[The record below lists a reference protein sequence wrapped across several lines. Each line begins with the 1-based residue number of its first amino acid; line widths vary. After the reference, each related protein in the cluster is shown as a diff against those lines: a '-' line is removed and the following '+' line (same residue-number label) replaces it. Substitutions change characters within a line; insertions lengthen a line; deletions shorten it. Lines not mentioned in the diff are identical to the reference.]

1 MKASTP
7 IGIVVCIVGILAG
20 ATIEGTPLGGL
31 LNVPA
36 ILIIF
41 GGIAGV
47 SIATSGME
55 VMKLMPTLYKKAM
68 TPEFPDIPA
77 TVRQLVGYAEKA
89 RKEGLL
95 ALEAQ
100 VKDID
105 DPFLK
110 RGLQMG
116 IDGTDPEELRAVLE
130 GEISAKKAE
139 DKVAAKF
146 FTAMGGYAPTVGI
159 IGTVVG
165 LIHVLENLSDP
176 ASLGPLIAGAFVAT
190 LWGVL
195 SANIFWLPMGAKITR
210 ISDLQ
215 AAQME
220 LLVGSEQCRKA
231 LDDSFQRP
239 VLSSTKGSTGAPV
252 SVMGLLLPLA
262 VTEPVVKSTPVNS
275 SLPSTKGVVVPL
287 FRISRLN

>member
-1 MKASTP
+1 MDPATL
-7 IGIVVCIVGILAG
+7 VGIALAVG
-20 ATIEGTPLGGL
+20 ALLVTMILEGSSPM
-31 LNVPA
+31 A
-36 ILIIF
+36 IFLIPPIILVF
-41 GGIAGV
+41 GGTFGAAIAGSAMSDLKKVGGWFKQALMPPKVPPV
-47 SIATSGME
+47 SARIAT
-55 VMKLMPTLYKKAM
+55 
-68 TPEFPDIPA
+68 
-77 TVRQLVGYAEKA
+77 LVALAEKA

-100 VKDID
+100 VKDIE

-130 GEISAKKAE
+130 GEIGAKKGE

-146 FTAMGGYAPTVGI
+146 FTGMGGYAPTIGI

-195 SANIFWLPMGAKITR
+195 SANMFWLPMAAKITR
-210 ISDLQ
+210 ISELQ

-220 LLVGSEQCRKA
+220 LLVEGITEIQAGTSPRAVRQKLNALVPPSELQKEA
-231 LDDSFQRP
+231 
-239 VLSSTKGSTGAPV
+239 A
-252 SVMGLLLPLA
+252 
-262 VTEPVVKSTPVNS
+262 
-275 SLPSTKGVVVPL
+275 
-287 FRISRLN
+287 

>member
-1 MKASTP
+1 VDPASL
-7 IGIVVCIVGILAG
+7 IGIVLALGAVFTTMIL
-20 ATIEGTPLGGL
+20 EGSSPMAIFLIPPLVL
-31 LNVPA
+31 V
-36 ILIIF
+36 F
-41 GGIAGV
+41 GGTFGAAIAGSAMADVTKIGGWFKQALLPAKVPPISDRIQTLV
-47 SIATSGME
+47 S
-55 VMKLMPTLYKKAM
+55 L
-68 TPEFPDIPA
+68 
-77 TVRQLVGYAEKA
+77 AEKA

-100 VKDID
+100 VKEID

-130 GEISAKKAE
+130 GEIGAKKAE

-165 LIHVLENLSDP
+165 LIHVLENLSNP
-176 ASLGPLIAGAFVAT
+176 STLGPLIAGAFVAT

-195 SANIFWLPMGAKITR
+195 TANLLWLPMGAKITR
-210 ISDLQ
+210 ISELQ

-220 LLVGSEQCRKA
+220 LLVEGITEIQAGTSPRAVRLKLTSLVPPSE
-231 LDDSFQRP
+231 
-239 VLSSTKGSTGAPV
+239 
-252 SVMGLLLPLA
+252 
-262 VTEPVVKSTPVNS
+262 VKQQEAA
-275 SLPSTKGVVVPL
+275 
-287 FRISRLN
+287 

>member
-1 MKASTP
+1 MDPATL
-7 IGIVVCIVGILAG
+7 IGIALAVISLLIMMIMEGSSPMAIVLMPAMIL
-20 ATIEGTPLGGL
+20 
-31 LNVPA
+31 V
-36 ILIIF
+36 F
-41 GGIAGV
+41 GGTFGAAIAGSSMADVKKIGGWFKLALLPAKVPPV
-47 SIATSGME
+47 SDRIS
-55 VMKLMPTLYKKAM
+55 TL
-68 TPEFPDIPA
+68 
-77 TVRQLVGYAEKA
+77 VSLAEKA

-116 IDGTDPEELRAVLE
+116 IDGTDPEELRQVLE
-130 GEISAKKAE
+130 GEITAKKGE

-146 FTAMGGYAPTVGI
+146 FNAMGGYAPTIGI

-165 LIHVLENLSDP
+165 LIHVLENLSKP
-176 ASLGPLIAGAFVAT
+176 EMLGPLIAGAFVAT

-210 ISDLQ
+210 ISELQ

-220 LLVGSEQCRKA
+220 LLVEGITEIQAGTSPRAVRQKLIALVPPSEVAREA
-231 LDDSFQRP
+231 
-239 VLSSTKGSTGAPV
+239 A
-252 SVMGLLLPLA
+252 
-262 VTEPVVKSTPVNS
+262 
-275 SLPSTKGVVVPL
+275 
-287 FRISRLN
+287 

>member
-1 MKASTP
+1 MDPATL
-7 IGIVVCIVGILAG
+7 IGIVLAVVSLLALMIMEGSSPMAIVLLPPLILVFG
-20 ATIEGTPLGGL
+20 AT
-31 LNVPA
+31 
-36 ILIIF
+36 F
-41 GGIAGV
+41 GAAIAGSAMADVKKIGAWFKMALLPAKVPPV
-47 SIATSGME
+47 SDRIAT
-55 VMKLMPTLYKKAM
+55 
-68 TPEFPDIPA
+68 
-77 TVRQLVGYAEKA
+77 LVSLAEKA

-100 VKDID
+100 VKNID

-210 ISDLQ
+210 ISELQ

-220 LLVGSEQCRKA
+220 LLVEGITEIQAGTSPRAVRLKLTSLVPPSE
-231 LDDSFQRP
+231 
-239 VLSSTKGSTGAPV
+239 
-252 SVMGLLLPLA
+252 
-262 VTEPVVKSTPVNS
+262 VKQQEAA
-275 SLPSTKGVVVPL
+275 
-287 FRISRLN
+287 

>member
-1 MKASTP
+1 VDPASL
-7 IGIVVCIVGILAG
+7 IGIALALVALISTMVMEGSSPMAIILLP
-20 ATIEGTPLGGL
+20 PL
-31 LNVPA
+31 
-36 ILIIF
+36 ILVF
-41 GGIAGV
+41 GGTFGAAIAGSAMADVKKVGGWFKQALLPPQVPPIADRIQTLV
-47 SIATSGME
+47 S
-55 VMKLMPTLYKKAM
+55 L
-68 TPEFPDIPA
+68 
-77 TVRQLVGYAEKA
+77 AEKA

-100 VKDID
+100 VKEID

-130 GEISAKKAE
+130 GEIAAKKSE

-220 LLVGSEQCRKA
+220 LLVEGITEIQAGTSPRAVRMKLTSLVPPSE
-231 LDDSFQRP
+231 
-239 VLSSTKGSTGAPV
+239 
-252 SVMGLLLPLA
+252 
-262 VTEPVVKSTPVNS
+262 VKQQEAA
-275 SLPSTKGVVVPL
+275 
-287 FRISRLN
+287 

>member
-1 MKASTP
+1 MDPATL
-7 IGIVVCIVGILAG
+7 IGIVLAVASLLFMMIMEGSSPMAIV
-20 ATIEGTPLGGL
+20 L
-31 LNVPA
+31 LPA
-36 ILIIF
+36 MVLVF
-41 GGIAGV
+41 GGTFGAAIAGSAMSDVKKVGGWFKQALLPTKVPPV
-47 SIATSGME
+47 SDRIAT
-55 VMKLMPTLYKKAM
+55 
-68 TPEFPDIPA
+68 
-77 TVRQLVGYAEKA
+77 LVSLAEKA

-100 VKDID
+100 VKNID

-139 DKVAAKF
+139 DKVGAKF

-165 LIHVLENLSDP
+165 LIHVLENLDKP
-176 ASLGPLIAGAFVAT
+176 ESLGPLIAGAFVAT

-195 SANIFWLPMGAKITR
+195 SANLFWLPMGAKITR
-210 ISDLQ
+210 ISELQ

-220 LLVGSEQCRKA
+220 LLVEGITEIQAGTSPRAVRQKLTSLVPPSEV
-231 LDDSFQRP
+231 QRE
-239 VLSSTKGSTGAPV
+239 A
-252 SVMGLLLPLA
+252 A
-262 VTEPVVKSTPVNS
+262 
-275 SLPSTKGVVVPL
+275 
-287 FRISRLN
+287 

>member
-1 MKASTP
+1 MDPATL
-7 IGIVVCIVGILAG
+7 IGIVLAVASLLFMMIMEGSSPMAIVLI
-20 ATIEGTPLGGL
+20 
-31 LNVPA
+31 PA
-36 ILIIF
+36 MVLVF
-41 GGIAGV
+41 GGTFGAAIAGSAMSDV
-47 SIATSGME
+47 KKIGGWFKQA
-55 VMKLMPTLYKKAM
+55 LMPTKV
-68 TPEFPDIPA
+68 PPVSDRIA
-77 TVRQLVGYAEKA
+77 TLVSLAEKA

-100 VKDID
+100 VKNIE

-139 DKVAAKF
+139 DKVGAKF

-165 LIHVLENLSDP
+165 LIHVLENLDKP
-176 ASLGPLIAGAFVAT
+176 ESLGPLIAGAFVAT

-195 SANIFWLPMGAKITR
+195 SANLFWLPMGAKITR
-210 ISDLQ
+210 ISELQ

-220 LLVGSEQCRKA
+220 LLVEGITEIQAGTSPRAVRQKLTSLVPPSEVAREA
-231 LDDSFQRP
+231 
-239 VLSSTKGSTGAPV
+239 A
-252 SVMGLLLPLA
+252 
-262 VTEPVVKSTPVNS
+262 
-275 SLPSTKGVVVPL
+275 
-287 FRISRLN
+287 

>member
-1 MKASTP
+1 MDPATL
-7 IGIVVCIVGILAG
+7 IGIVLALAALLVTMIMEGSSPMAIVLIPPLIL
-20 ATIEGTPLGGL
+20 
-31 LNVPA
+31 V
-36 ILIIF
+36 F
-41 GGIAGV
+41 GGTFGAAIAGSALNDVKKMGGWFKQALLPPQVPPISDRIQTLV
-47 SIATSGME
+47 S
-55 VMKLMPTLYKKAM
+55 L
-68 TPEFPDIPA
+68 
-77 TVRQLVGYAEKA
+77 AEKA

-100 VKDID
+100 VKEID
-105 DPFLK
+105 DPFLR

-176 ASLGPLIAGAFVAT
+176 SSLGPLIAGAFVAT

-210 ISDLQ
+210 ISELQ

-220 LLVGSEQCRKA
+220 LLVEGITEIQAGTSPRAVRQKLTSLVPPSEVAKEA
-231 LDDSFQRP
+231 
-239 VLSSTKGSTGAPV
+239 A
-252 SVMGLLLPLA
+252 
-262 VTEPVVKSTPVNS
+262 
-275 SLPSTKGVVVPL
+275 
-287 FRISRLN
+287 

>member
-1 MKASTP
+1 MDPATLIGMVVAVVALFTFMILEGSDPMAIFFLPAMILVIVATLGAAMAGSTMADVKKIP
-7 IGIVVCIVGILAG
+7 SWFKMA
-20 ATIEGTPLGGL
+20 L
-31 LNVPA
+31 LPAKVPPVA
-36 ILIIF
+36 DR
-41 GGIAGV
+41 
-47 SIATSGME
+47 IAT
-55 VMKLMPTLYKKAM
+55 
-68 TPEFPDIPA
+68 
-77 TVRQLVGYAEKA
+77 LVGLAEKA

-130 GEISAKKAE
+130 GEIAAKKGE

-146 FTAMGGYAPTVGI
+146 FNGMGAYAPTIGI

-165 LIHVLENLSDP
+165 LINVLQNLSDP
-176 ASLGPLIAGAFVAT
+176 GSLGPMISAAFIAT

-195 SANIFWLPMGAKITR
+195 SANFFWLPMGTKILR
-210 ISDLQ
+210 ISEVQ

-220 LLVGSEQCRKA
+220 LLVEGITEIQAGTSPRAVRQKLTSLVPPSEVEREA
-231 LDDSFQRP
+231 
-239 VLSSTKGSTGAPV
+239 A
-252 SVMGLLLPLA
+252 
-262 VTEPVVKSTPVNS
+262 
-275 SLPSTKGVVVPL
+275 
-287 FRISRLN
+287 